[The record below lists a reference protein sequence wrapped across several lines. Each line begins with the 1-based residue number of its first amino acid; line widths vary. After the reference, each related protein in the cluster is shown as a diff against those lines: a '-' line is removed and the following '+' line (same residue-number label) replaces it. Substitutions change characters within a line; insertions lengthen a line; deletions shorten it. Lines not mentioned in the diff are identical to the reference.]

1 MHAALSVAAAGENPM
16 GWSPHSLGVH
26 KLLGPLRPLVT
37 PVVDAASRRRL
48 AKCVNVAD
56 LRLAAEKRMHRM
68 CFGYLDSGADDEV
81 TLRRSKDAF
90 LERELHYRVL
100 AGTRPETLDVSAALM
115 GSELALPFFS
125 CPCAGNRM
133 FHTEGEVAAAA
144 VARERG
150 SLYCLST
157 LATSTPNQVAAG
169 DVSGE
174 KPARLFQLYV
184 WKDRALVRRML
195 DLAAA
200 AEFDHLALTVDLTWF
215 GNRERDKRQGFTIP
229 PSYSARQIL
238 DGALAPAWTWDL
250 LSSDPYT
257 YANIDGDVPAE
268 ALAAFV
274 NAQLACDFDWDDA
287 KWLVGEW
294 KRLRPGGTIALK
306 GVVRPDDAV
315 RARDLGFDCVWV
327 SNHGGRQLDTAP
339 APLDVLPAIREA
351 VGCDFDLILDGG
363 VQRGTDIAKALALG
377 ASAVGV
383 GKPFLYGLGAGGKA
397 GVDKCFDMLDAEL
410 RTSMGLL
417 GVRTVAELREHGG
430 DLVRRRH
437 PSFRDAQGARYA
449 PGGLC

>member
-157 LATSTPNQVAAG
+157 LATSTPDQVAAG
-169 DVSGE
+169 DAAGE
-174 KPARLFQLYV
+174 KQGS
-184 WKDRALVRRML
+184 K
-195 DLAAA
+195 
-200 AEFDHLALTVDLTWF
+200 
-215 GNRERDKRQGFTIP
+215 RE
-229 PSYSARQIL
+229 
-238 DGALAPAWTWDL
+238 
-250 LSSDPYT
+250 
-257 YANIDGDVPAE
+257 
-268 ALAAFV
+268 
-274 NAQLACDFDWDDA
+274 NA
-287 KWLVGEW
+287 
-294 KRLRPGGTIALK
+294 
-306 GVVRPDDAV
+306 
-315 RARDLGFDCVWV
+315 RARNTHLEATLNLSFAAQARSPRG
-327 SNHGGRQLDTAP
+327 SSSSTSGRTG
-339 APLDVLPAIREA
+339 RW
-351 VGCDFDLILDGG
+351 C
-363 VQRGTDIAKALALG
+363 G
-377 ASAVGV
+377 ACS
-383 GKPFLYGLGAGGKA
+383 
-397 GVDKCFDMLDAEL
+397 
-410 RTSMGLL
+410 TS
-417 GVRTVAELREHGG
+417 
-430 DLVRRRH
+430 RRRR
-437 PSFRDAQGARYA
+437 SSTTSR
-449 PGGLC
+449 

>member
-1 MHAALSVAAAGENPM
+1 MLPFPSATTGENM

-56 LRLAAEKRMHRM
+56 LRIAAEKRMHRM
-68 CFGYLDSGADDEV
+68 CFGYLDSGADDEA

-90 LERELHYRVL
+90 LERSSTTASSPARGPRRSTP
-100 AGTRPETLDVSAALM
+100 ATLM
-115 GSELALPFFS
+115 GSDLALPFFS

-157 LATSTPNQVAAG
+157 LATSTPDQRAADLGWG
-169 DVSGE
+169 DG
-174 KPARLFQLYV
+174 PG
-184 WKDRALVRRML
+184 L
-195 DLAAA
+195 DL
-200 AEFDHLALTVDLTWF
+200 
-215 GNRERDKRQGFTIP
+215 G
-229 PSYSARQIL
+229 
-238 DGALAPAWTWDL
+238 PAKQR
-250 LSSDPYT
+250 PYT
-257 YANIDGDVPAE
+257 YANIDEDVPAE

-306 GVVRPDDAV
+306 GVRPDDAF
-315 RARDLGFDCVWV
+315 ALDLGFDCVWV
-327 SNHGGRQLDTAP
+327 SNHGAASSIQRPRRSTSSRRSG
-339 APLDVLPAIREA
+339 A

-363 VQRGTDIAKALALG
+363 VQRARTSPRGPG
-377 ASAVGV
+377 RGRRRR
-383 GKPFLYGLGAGGKA
+383 PFLYGPARA
-397 GVDKCFDMLDAEL
+397 ARRASTNASMLDAEL
-410 RTSMGLL
+410 RTCMGLL
-417 GVRTVAELREHGG
+417 GVRTVAELRSTAAP
-430 DLVRRRH
+430 VRRRH